1 MVVGFRTTYAISKVV
16 SSIPG
21 LHSIQHYVIYMSVI
35 CDRSLVF
42 SGYSCEEPEDTKGII
57 TGADPEGARPP

>member
-21 LHSIQHYVIYMSVI
+21 LHSIQHYVIYMSVTGHW
-35 CDRSLVF
+35 F
-42 SGYSCEEPEDTKGII
+42 SQGIHVKRLKIPKG
-57 TGADPEGARPP
+57 